1 MVGVKS
7 QQPEGYIMA
16 RKWFRVGVEGQTAD
30 GRKIERR
37 HIAEVAETYN
47 RDKYGA
53 RLFVEHIRGINPEW
67 GFRAMGDVYGLRT
80 ETVKID
86 GEDRL
91 ALYAEIEPTEQMI
104 AWARDKQKIYTSME
118 IDPDF
123 AGSGKAYLVGL
134 GVTDSPASLATEVLE
149 FCAANPGAN
158 FLAPRKLRPENMF
171 TAAQEVDA
179 RFDAQDAGGGEA
191 TLTLRQLLA
200 SMFGREQAPAAPA
213 PPKAP
218 ATVPGGDALQQFAAQ
233 TLQAVE
239 GLQKQLQQ
247 QRTDYARDIA
257 QLRADYDRRLQE
269 FRGMLDN
276 TTAPNQTR
284 PPATGGTDR
293 PRTDC

>member
-1 MVGVKS
+1 
-7 QQPEGYIMA
+7 MA

-47 RDKYGA
+47 REKYGA
-53 RLFVEHIRGINPEW
+53 RMFVEHIRGVNPEW
-67 GFRAMGDVYGLRT
+67 GFRAMGDVHALRT

-91 ALYAEIEPTEQMI
+91 ALYAEIEPTAQMI
-104 AWARDKQKIYTSME
+104 GWAKEKQKIYTSME

-134 GVTDSPASLATEVLE
+134 GVTDSPASLGTEVLE

-158 FLAPRKLRPENMF
+158 FLATRKLRPENLF
-171 TAAQEVDA
+171 TAAQEVDG
-179 RFDAQDAGGGEA
+179 RFDAEEAATDAA
-191 TLTLRQLLA
+191 SKLVQLFAGL
-200 SMFGREQAPAAPA
+200 FGRGSPTQAPAAPQ
-213 PPKAP
+213 AP
-218 ATVPGGDALQQFAAQ
+218 ATPPDNGALQQFAAQ
-233 TLQAVE
+233 TVATIENLQ
-239 GLQKQLQQ
+239 LQLQQ
-247 QRTDYARDIA
+247 QRADFARDLG
-257 QLRADYDRRLQE
+257 QLRTDHETRLQE
-269 FRGMLDN
+269 FRALMDN
-276 TTAPNQTR
+276 TTAPNQNR